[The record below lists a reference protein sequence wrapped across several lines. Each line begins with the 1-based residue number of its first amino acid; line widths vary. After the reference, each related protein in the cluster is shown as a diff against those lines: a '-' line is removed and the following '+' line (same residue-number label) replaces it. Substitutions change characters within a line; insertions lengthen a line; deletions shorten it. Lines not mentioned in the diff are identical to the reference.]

1 MSQPSSESRASN
13 LRIFLLA
20 IGAFGLI
27 DTEMG
32 ITGILPAVASEYGVT
47 VATAGLLVSM
57 FALAVAFSGPI
68 APLLCSRFRRKTVM
82 LVSLVVFTVCSF
94 TSAFVSSFPLLLA
107 LRIIPAIMQPVY
119 TSFAFSEAAV
129 SVREQDAPKATAKVM
144 MGVSAG
150 MVLGVPCV
158 NWIVSMSSVHGGML
172 FCAAVNG
179 FALLALIFG
188 LPGSEQPQAMSY
200 GSQLK
205 HLKEGQTWLSILG
218 VVALNGAVFGVFSY
232 FSEYLGTVTGLPDS
246 TISLMLL
253 AYGLMNIV
261 GNMIAGRELVRSPR
275 RFVCL
280 LPFPLTA
287 MFALLF
293 VFGAGAVPAAVILVV
308 LGVLAGCIANINQYW
323 ISSVMPDAPE
333 FANGLFL
340 AATNLGTMI
349 GTQLVG
355 MLIGS
360 FGSRMIP
367 LGGIIM
373 LIVALPLLLA
383 RVASQVRAKLRA
395 VAAAVASVM
404 LLLTSGCAMMNSSL
418 NENTSETQPTQ
429 QTAPQQE
436 SEGADSGESA
446 EHNNG
451 TTESEQNM
459 NDITITVNGE
469 SFSATLTD
477 TETARAFTERLPMTL
492 NMDEMNGNEKYHFLD
507 ESLPSNSS
515 NPGTIHAG
523 DLMLYGSDCV
533 VLFYKTFQTS
543 YSYTRIGSVNN
554 PDALAQAVGR
564 GSTSITFSN

>member
-1 MSQPSSESRASN
+1 MAQASSGTHATN
-13 LRIFLLA
+13 LRILLLA
-20 IGAFGLI
+20 VGAFGI
-27 DTEMG
+27 INTEMG
-32 ITGILPAVASEYGVT
+32 ITGILPAVAGEYGVT

-82 LVSLVVFTVCSF
+82 LASLVVFTVCSF
-94 TSAFVSSFPLLLA
+94 ASAFVSSFPLLLA

-119 TSFAFSEAAV
+119 TSFAFSEAAF

-188 LPGSEQPQAMSY
+188 LPSGEQPQAMSY

-205 HLKEGQTWLSILG
+205 HLLEGRTWLSILG

-253 AYGLMNIV
+253 VYGLMNIV

-280 LPFPLTA
+280 LPFPLAA

-293 VFGAGAVPAAVILVV
+293 IFGAGAILAAVILVV
-308 LGVLAGCIANINQYW
+308 LGVLAGCVANVNQYW
-323 ISSVMPDAPE
+323 ISVAMLDAPE

-355 MLIGS
+355 ALIDS
-360 FGSRMIP
+360 IGSRMIP

-373 LIVALPLLLA
+373 LVVALPLLLA
-383 RVASQVRAKLRA
+383 RVAPQIRAKLR
-395 VAAAVASVM
+395 VVMAAVASVM
-404 LLLTSGCAMMNSSL
+404 LLLTSGCAMTNSSSA
-418 NENTSETQPTQ
+418 EHAAETQATQ
-429 QTAPQQE
+429 QAAPQQE
-436 SEGADSGESA
+436 SEEADGGETA
-446 EHNNG
+446 EHTNG
-451 TTESEQNM
+451 TTESEHDM
-459 NDITITVNGE
+459 NAITITVNGQ
-469 SFSATLTD
+469 SFTATLAD
-477 TETARAFTERLPMTL
+477 TETARAFAERLPMTL
-492 NMDEMNGNEKYHFLD
+492 TMDEMNGNEKYHYLD

-515 NPGTIHAG
+515 NPGTIHTG

-543 YSYTRIGSVNN
+543 YSYTRIGSIDN

-564 GSTSITFSN
+564 GNASVTFSN